1 MKCKLIG
8 ELISEYKGKNTS
20 VRVLDDGKQE
30 SSSIGTG
37 TLLGKEATVFN
48 TAVFTLMPNG
58 VYMMEGNGIERT
70 AEGERAK
77 IKFNGIG
84 WSTGKSLKL
93 SLRGAAYFMTSS
105 PSLVSLNKIVGVW
118 ELEQDEQG
126 EFSLKVWAWK

>member
-1 MKCKLIG
+1 MKYNLIG

-20 VRVLDDGKQE
+20 IRLLDDGKQE
-30 SSSIGTG
+30 STSIGTG
-37 TLLGKEATVFN
+37 TLLGKEASILI

-58 VYMMEGNGIERT
+58 VFMLEGNGLERT
-70 AEGERAK
+70 TEGESAK

-84 WSTGKSLKL
+84 WPTGKGLKL
-93 SLRGAAYFMTSS
+93 SLRGASYFMTSF

>member
-30 SSSIGTG
+30 STSIGTG
-37 TLLGKEATVFN
+37 TLLGKEASIVN

-70 AEGERAK
+70 AEGESAK

-84 WSTGKSLKL
+84 WPSGKGLKL

-105 PSLVSLNKIVGVW
+105 PSLVSLNKIVGVF
-118 ELEQDEQG
+118 EFEQDEQG